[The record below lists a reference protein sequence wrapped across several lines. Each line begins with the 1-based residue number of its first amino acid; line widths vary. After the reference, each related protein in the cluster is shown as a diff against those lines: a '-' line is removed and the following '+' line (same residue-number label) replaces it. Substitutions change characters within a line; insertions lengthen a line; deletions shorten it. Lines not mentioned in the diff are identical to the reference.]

1 MYQEPSGVRIM
12 AYTTIDDPSAHFHTQ
27 LYTGNGSS
35 GLAITNDANAG
46 DFKPDLLWI
55 SPRSNGDN
63 NVVWDSSRTIN
74 KRLKVNATAVEDSD
88 TTALVT
94 FETDGFDLDTTD
106 TNFNGSSRTYVA
118 WQWKANGGTRTT
130 NTESGDNPAGGY
142 QANTTAGFS
151 IVDYTGTGAAGT
163 MAHGLGAAPGFIVI
177 KNREAVVDWATYHKG
192 TGFAPVDET
201 DAMHINNTDALTD
214 AATFWNDTAPTST
227 VFTINTNNNCN
238 TDGETYIAYCWAPI
252 QGYSKFGGY
261 EGNGSANGPFIY
273 TGFKPAWTL
282 IKCTSNSGE
291 AWAIHDIDR
300 SPVNPMDD
308 VLFASN
314 SNAESANETD
324 RAMDFVSNGI
334 KVRATDSGQ
343 NTDGRTYIYA
353 AFAHQPFVTSGGVPC
368 TAR

>member
-1 MYQEPSGVRIM
+1 MA
-12 AYTTIDDPSAHFHTQ
+12 AYTTIDDPSAHFQ
-27 LYTGNGSS
+27 VGLLTGNA
-35 GLAITNDANAG
+35 GLISLTNDGNS
-46 DFKPDLLWI
+46 DLKPDMVWHKERGGTQPHTIRDTSRGIDKFVYLL
-55 SPRSNGDN
+55 SNVEGTNSYFTSFNTDGY
-63 NVVWDSSRTIN
+63 TIN
-74 KRLKVNATAVEDSD
+74 S
-88 TTALVT
+88 
-94 FETDGFDLDTTD
+94 TD
-106 TNFNGSSRTYVA
+106 NEVNGSGDTYA
-118 WQWKANGGTRTT
+118 SWQWVANEGTRTT
-130 NTESGDNPAGGY
+130 FTESGNNPAGGY
-142 QANTTAGFS
+142 QVNTTAGFS
-151 IVDYTGTGAAGT
+151 IIDYTGTGAAGT
-163 MAHGLGAAPGFIVI
+163 IAHGLGKKPEFWTVKRRSA
-177 KNREAVVDWATYHKG
+177 ETWHWYTYHG
-192 TGFAPVDET
+192 SNTSAPET
-201 DAMHINNTDALTD
+201 ENLYLTNTDPTADMDTV
-214 AATFWNDTAPTST
+214 WNDTAPTSS
-227 VFTINTNNNCN
+227 VFTVGTNGGVN
-238 TDGETYIAYCWAPI
+238 DDADTYVCYMWTSI
-252 QGYSKFGGY
+252 QGYSKFGVY